1 MAELFILVQP
11 FPNNI
16 FLKVSFLLRKQN
28 VWFVKLFD
36 SFLKR
41 CFLPW
46 NAASAALDFAGGSAI
61 MMLQV
66 CSFQMLLQMIFDI
79 NWLDCVLF
87 NIVSWP
93 KIVDDNY
100 SCWKINKSEYFF
112 WFIETPSWYVWNRHD
127 GEEEYGA
134 QSLTGLIA
142 RTSVWVDEQKK
153 LIKIKEW

>member
-1 MAELFILVQP
+1 MICK
-11 FPNNI
+11 I
-16 FLKVSFLLRKQN
+16 
-28 VWFVKLFD
+28 VWQF
-36 SFLKR
+36 SLKR

-100 SCWKINKSEYFF
+100 SCWKINKSEQMVRS
-112 WFIETPSWYVWNRHD
+112 FIIKRTEWK
-127 GEEEYGA
+127 EELICRSKESPFCS
-134 QSLTGLIA
+134 SLHSGCGSGTKTRQLWSKLLQQENTWMIMLWDCQDPVQKTFLILF
-142 RTSVWVDEQKK
+142 K
-153 LIKIKEW
+153 